1 MYKHIW
7 RRQNGVLNEKE
18 IQKSFLHNQTKTIGG
33 LRRCTYI
40 WMDGWMESKTL
51 DIYHKMLTQQMFVIF
66 VNHFCIVYQD
76 TECNIRARKMENGK

>member
-1 MYKHIW
+1 MQKEYK
-7 RRQNGVLNEKE
+7 
-18 IQKSFLHNQTKTIGG
+18 KSFLHNQTKTIGG
-33 LRRCTYI
+33 LRRCIYI
-40 WMDGWMESKTL
+40 WMESKTL